1 MAVPGYYNTN
11 DTIDILAFWKRYIN
25 THFGACF
32 MIDFDNFLS
41 PGRKGHLVG
50 IGGVSMS
57 SLAEVLCGMGLS
69 ITGSDMNE
77 TPNVRNLR
85 EHGITVISGHHG
97 ENITDD
103 VEFVVRTAAVHDD
116 NPEILA
122 AREKGI
128 PVFERTQAW
137 GAISKDYANALC
149 ISGTHGKTTT
159 TSMCTHILMAADK
172 DPTVMI
178 GGTLPLLNA
187 GHRVGH
193 GNTII
198 MEACEYYNSF
208 LSFHPTVAVVLN
220 IEADHLDFFKDL
232 EDVKH
237 SFREFACRTPE
248 DGYIVANADDQ
259 NTMDAVSGTGR
270 KIMTFGLS
278 RNADVYAENITYLGA
293 NSHFNVMYKG
303 KKFTDVT
310 LHVPGVHNVKNALAA
325 TAAAIC
331 LGVRPNA
338 VKYGLAGFNG
348 AGRRFEF
355 KGKFNGADVYD
366 DYAHHPGELKALL
379 DTVEK
384 LNYKRSILVFQ
395 PHTYSRTAALF
406 DDFVEQLKRPNVL
419 LLAEIFAARE
429 QNTIGISSAALAEKV
444 DGALFFPTFSE
455 LETALRRIAQPG
467 DIILTVGA
475 GDVYKIGENIT
486 K

>member
-1 MAVPGYYNTN
+1 MTE
-11 DTIDILAFWKRYIN
+11 
-25 THFGACF
+25 
-32 MIDFDNFLS
+32 FDNFLS
-41 PGRKGHLVG
+41 PGRRGHLIG

-57 SLAEVLCGMGLS
+57 SLADVLWGMGIAIS
-69 ITGSDMNE
+69 GSDMNRNK
-77 TPNVRNLR
+77 NVVGLT
-85 EHGITVISGHHG
+85 EKGIPVSIGHKA
-97 ENITDD
+97 ENITREI
-103 VEFVVRTAAVHDD
+103 EFVVRTAAVHDD
-116 NPEILA
+116 NPEIIRAHAL
-122 AREKGI
+122 GI

-137 GAISKDYANALC
+137 GAISKDYSNALC

-159 TSMCTHILMAADK
+159 TSMCTHIMMAADK

-208 LSFHPTVAVVLN
+208 LSLHPTVAVILN
-220 IEADHLDFFKDL
+220 VEADHLDFFKDL
-232 EDVKH
+232 QDVQH
-237 SFREFACRTPE
+237 SFREFALRTPE
-248 DGYIVANADDQ
+248 DGYVVANLDDAS
-259 NTMDAVSGTGR
+259 TMATIRDIPR

-278 RNADVYAENITYLGA
+278 READVYAENIEFLGA
-293 NSHFNVMYKG
+293 NSHFDIMFKG
-303 KKFTDVT
+303 KLFTDVT
-310 LHVPGVHNVKNALAA
+310 LHVPGLHNVKNALAA

-379 DTVEK
+379 DTVEE
-384 LNYKRSILVFQ
+384 LNYKRCILVFQ
-395 PHTYSRTAALF
+395 PHTYTRTAALF
-406 DDFVEQLKRPNVL
+406 EDFVTQLKRPDVL

-429 QNTIGISSAALAEKV
+429 KNTIGISSAALAERV
-444 DGALFFPTFSE
+444 EGAEFFPTFPE
-455 LETALRRIAQPG
+455 LEEELMRKAQPG

-475 GDVYKIGENIT
+475 GDVYKIGDNIVE
-486 K
+486 

>member
-1 MAVPGYYNTN
+1 MTEFSNY
-11 DTIDILAFWKRYIN
+11 
-25 THFGACF
+25 
-32 MIDFDNFLS
+32 LS
-41 PGRKGHLVG
+41 PGRKGHLIG

-57 SLAEVLCGMGLS
+57 SLAEVLCGMG
-69 ITGSDMNE
+69 IVVTGSDMNNG
-77 TPNVRNLR
+77 PNLKSLIER
-85 EHGITVISGHHG
+85 GIPVALGHRA
-97 ENITDD
+97 ENIGED
-103 VEFVVRTAAVHDD
+103 VDFVVRTAAVHDD
-116 NPEILA
+116 NPEIIRA
-122 AREKGI
+122 HERGI

-159 TSMCTHILMAADK
+159 TSMCTHILMAADR

-208 LSFHPTVAVVLN
+208 LSLHPTVAVILN
-220 IEADHLDFFKDL
+220 VEADHLDFFRDLKDV
-232 EDVKH
+232 EH
-237 SFREFACRTPE
+237 SFRTFASRVPE
-248 DGYIVANADDQ
+248 DGYVVANHDDR
-259 NTMDAVSGTGR
+259 NTMDTVRGMDR
-270 KIMTFGLS
+270 KLITFGLS
-278 RNADVYAENITYLGA
+278 PAADVYAENIRYIGA
-293 NSHFNVMYKG
+293 NSEFDVMYKG
-303 KKFTDVT
+303 SLFTDVT

-348 AGRRFEF
+348 AGRRLEF

-366 DYAHHPGELKALL
+366 DYAHHPGELKVLL
-379 DTVEK
+379 DTVES
-384 LNYKRSILVFQ
+384 LNYKRSVVVFQ

-406 DDFVEQLKRPNVL
+406 EDFVKQLRRPDVL
-419 LLAEIFAARE
+419 MLAEIFAARE
-429 QNTIGISSAALAEKV
+429 QNTIGISSSALAERV
-444 DGALFFPTFSE
+444 ENAGFFPSFGE
-455 LETALRRIAQPG
+455 LEAELRRIARPG

-475 GDVYKIGENIT
+475 GDVYKIGESLV

>member
-1 MAVPGYYNTN
+1 MTEFSNY
-11 DTIDILAFWKRYIN
+11 
-25 THFGACF
+25 
-32 MIDFDNFLS
+32 LS
-41 PGRKGHLVG
+41 PGRKGHLIG

-57 SLAEVLCGMGLS
+57 SLAEVLCGMG
-69 ITGSDMNE
+69 IVVTGSDMNNG
-77 TPNVRNLR
+77 PNLKSLIERGVPVAL
-85 EHGITVISGHHG
+85 GHRA
-97 ENITDD
+97 ENIGED
-103 VEFVVRTAAVHDD
+103 VDFVVRTAAVHDD
-116 NPEILA
+116 NPEIIRA
-122 AREKGI
+122 HEHGI

-159 TSMCTHILMAADK
+159 TSMCTHILMAADR

-208 LSFHPTVAVVLN
+208 LSLHPTVAVILN
-220 IEADHLDFFKDL
+220 VEADHLDFFRDL
-232 EDVKH
+232 EDVEH
-237 SFREFACRTPE
+237 SFRTFASRVPE
-248 DGYIVANADDQ
+248 DGYVVANHDDR
-259 NTMDAVSGTGR
+259 NTMDTVRGMDR
-270 KIMTFGLS
+270 KLVTFGLS
-278 RNADVYAENITYLGA
+278 PAADVYAENIRYIGA
-293 NSHFNVMYKG
+293 NSEFDVMYKG
-303 KKFTDVT
+303 SLFTDVT

-355 KGKFNGADVYD
+355 KGKFNGADIYD
-366 DYAHHPGELKALL
+366 DYAHHPGELKVLL
-379 DTVEK
+379 DTVER
-384 LNYKRSILVFQ
+384 LNYKRSVVVFQ

-406 DDFVEQLKRPNVL
+406 EDFVKQLRRPDVL

-429 QNTIGISSAALAEKV
+429 QNTIGISSSALAERV
-444 DGALFFPTFSE
+444 ENAGFFPSFGE
-455 LETALRRIAQPG
+455 LEAELRRIARPG

-475 GDVYKIGENIT
+475 GDVYKIGESLV

>member
-1 MAVPGYYNTN
+1 MTEFSNY
-11 DTIDILAFWKRYIN
+11 
-25 THFGACF
+25 
-32 MIDFDNFLS
+32 LS
-41 PGRKGHLVG
+41 PGRKGHLIG

-57 SLAEVLCGMGLS
+57 SLAEVLCGMG
-69 ITGSDMNE
+69 IVVTGSDMNNG
-77 TPNVRNLR
+77 PNLKSLIER
-85 EHGITVISGHHG
+85 GIPVALGHRA
-97 ENITDD
+97 ENIGED
-103 VEFVVRTAAVHDD
+103 VDFVVRTAAVHDD
-116 NPEILA
+116 NPEIIRA
-122 AREKGI
+122 HERGI

-159 TSMCTHILMAADK
+159 TSMCTHILMAADR

-208 LSFHPTVAVVLN
+208 LSLHPTVAVILN
-220 IEADHLDFFKDL
+220 VEADHLDFFRDLKDV
-232 EDVKH
+232 EH
-237 SFREFACRTPE
+237 SFRTFASRVPE
-248 DGYIVANADDQ
+248 DGYVVANHDDR
-259 NTMDAVSGTGR
+259 NTMDTVRGMDR
-270 KIMTFGLS
+270 KLITFGLS
-278 RNADVYAENITYLGA
+278 PAADVYAENIRYIGA
-293 NSHFNVMYKG
+293 NSEFDVMYKG
-303 KKFTDVT
+303 SLFTDVT

-366 DYAHHPGELKALL
+366 DYAHHPGELKVLL
-379 DTVEK
+379 DTVDR
-384 LNYKRSILVFQ
+384 LNYKRSVVVFQ

-406 DDFVEQLKRPNVL
+406 EDFVKQLRRPDVL
-419 LLAEIFAARE
+419 MLAEIFAARE
-429 QNTIGISSAALAEKV
+429 QNTIGISSSALAERV
-444 DGALFFPTFSE
+444 ENAGFFPSFGE
-455 LETALRRIAQPG
+455 LEAELRRIARPG

-475 GDVYKIGENIT
+475 GDVYKIGESLV

>member
-1 MAVPGYYNTN
+1 MTE
-11 DTIDILAFWKRYIN
+11 
-25 THFGACF
+25 
-32 MIDFDNFLS
+32 FDNYLS
-41 PGRKGHLVG
+41 PGRRGHLIG

-57 SLAEVLCGMGLS
+57 SLADVLWGMGIAVS
-69 ITGSDMNE
+69 GSDMNQNK
-77 TPNVRNLR
+77 NVMGLT
-85 EHGITVISGHHG
+85 EKGIPVSIGHKA
-97 ENITDD
+97 ENITREI
-103 VEFVVRTAAVHDD
+103 EFVVRTAAVHDD
-116 NPEILA
+116 NPEIIRAHAL
-122 AREKGI
+122 GI

-137 GAISKDYANALC
+137 GAISKDYSNALC

-159 TSMCTHILMAADK
+159 TSMCTHIMMAADK

-208 LSFHPTVAVVLN
+208 LSLHPTVAVILN
-220 IEADHLDFFKDL
+220 VEADHLDFFKDL
-232 EDVKH
+232 QDVQH
-237 SFREFACRTPE
+237 SFREFALRTPE
-248 DGYIVANADDQ
+248 DGYVVANLDDAS
-259 NTMDAVSGTGR
+259 TMATIRDIPR

-278 RNADVYAENITYLGA
+278 KEADVYAENIEFLGA
-293 NSHFNVMYKG
+293 NSHFDIMFKG
-303 KKFTDVT
+303 KLFTDVT
-310 LHVPGVHNVKNALAA
+310 LHVPGLHNVKNALAA

-379 DTVEK
+379 DTVEG
-384 LNYKRSILVFQ
+384 LNYKRCILVFQ
-395 PHTYSRTAALF
+395 PHTYTRTAALF
-406 DDFVEQLKRPNVL
+406 EDFVTQLKRPDVL

-429 QNTIGISSAALAEKV
+429 KNTIGISSAALAERV
-444 DGALFFPTFSE
+444 EGAEFYPTFPE
-455 LETALRRIAQPG
+455 LEEELKRKAQPG

-475 GDVYKIGENIT
+475 GDVYKIGENIVE
-486 K
+486 

>member
-1 MAVPGYYNTN
+1 MTEFSNY
-11 DTIDILAFWKRYIN
+11 
-25 THFGACF
+25 
-32 MIDFDNFLS
+32 LS
-41 PGRKGHLVG
+41 PGRKGHLIG

-57 SLAEVLCGMGLS
+57 SLAEVLNGIG
-69 ITGSDMNE
+69 IVVTGSDTNE
-77 TPNVRNLR
+77 SVNVKNLR
-85 EHGITVISGHHG
+85 GNGISVALGNRA
-97 ENITDD
+97 ENIAPD
-103 VEFVVRTAAVHDD
+103 VDFVVRTAAVHDD
-116 NPEILA
+116 NPEIVYA
-122 AREKGI
+122 HEKGI

-137 GAISKDYANALC
+137 GAISKDYSNALC

-159 TSMCTHILMAADK
+159 TSMCTHILMAADR

-208 LSFHPTVAVVLN
+208 LSFHPTVAVILN
-220 IEADHLDFFKDL
+220 VEADHLDFFKDL
-232 EDVKH
+232 RDVEH
-237 SFREFACRTPE
+237 SFRSFAARVPE
-248 DGYIVANADDQ
+248 QDGYVVANRDDP
-259 NTMDAVSGTGR
+259 NTMDTLRGLKRRVL
-270 KIMTFGLS
+270 TFGLTPD
-278 RNADVYAENITYLGA
+278 ADVYAANVKYVGA
-293 NSHFNVMYKG
+293 NSEFDIMYKG
-303 KKFTDVT
+303 AVFTDVT

-379 DTVEK
+379 DAVER
-384 LNYKRSILVFQ
+384 LNYKRIVLVFQ
-395 PHTYSRTAALF
+395 PHTYSRTASLF
-406 DDFVEQLKRPNVL
+406 EDFVRQLKRPDVL

-429 QNTIGISSAALAEKV
+429 KNTIGISSSSLAERV
-444 DGALFFPTFSE
+444 DNAEFYPSFPE
-455 LETALRRIAQPG
+455 LEAAIRRTARPG

-475 GDVYKIGENIT
+475 GDVYKIGENLVE
-486 K
+486 

>member
-1 MAVPGYYNTN
+1 MT
-11 DTIDILAFWKRYIN
+11 
-25 THFGACF
+25 
-32 MIDFDNFLS
+32 DFSNFLS

-57 SLAEVLCGMGLS
+57 SLAEVLKGMGIS
-69 ITGSDMNE
+69 VTGSDMNE
-77 TPNVRNLR
+77 SANVKALR
-85 EHGITVISGHHG
+85 EKGIHVYMGHAA
-97 ENITDD
+97 ENIAPD
-103 VEFVVRTAAVHDD
+103 VDFLVRTAAVHDD
-116 NPEILA
+116 NPEIA
-122 AREKGI
+122 YARANDI

-137 GAISKDYANALC
+137 GAISRDYSNALC

-159 TSMCTHILMAADK
+159 TSMCTHILMAADR

-193 GNTII
+193 GNTIV

-208 LSFHPTVAVVLN
+208 LSFHPTVAVILN

-232 EDVKH
+232 RDVEK
-237 SFREFACRTPE
+237 SFRTFASRVPE
-248 DGYIVANADDQ
+248 DGYVIANLDDA
-259 NTMDAVSGTGR
+259 NTMETLAGLDR
-270 KIMTFGLS
+270 KLITFGLTPE
-278 RNADVYAENITYLGA
+278 ADVYAENIRYIGA
-293 NSHFNVMYKG
+293 NSEFDIMYKG
-303 KKFTDVT
+303 KLFTDVT
-310 LHVPGVHNVKNALAA
+310 LHVPGQHNVKNALAA

-355 KGKFNGADVYD
+355 KGKYNGADVYD

-384 LNYKRSILVFQ
+384 LGYQRTVLVFQ
-395 PHTYSRTAALF
+395 PHTYSRTAALLE
-406 DDFVEQLKRPNVL
+406 DFVRQLQRPDVL

-429 QNTIGISSAALAEKV
+429 KNTIGISSAALAERV
-444 DGALFFPTFSE
+444 EHAAFYPSFPQ
-455 LETALRRIAQPG
+455 LETALRQIARPG

-475 GDVYKIGENIT
+475 GDVYKVGEHIVE
-486 K
+486 

>member
-1 MAVPGYYNTN
+1 MTE
-11 DTIDILAFWKRYIN
+11 
-25 THFGACF
+25 
-32 MIDFDNFLS
+32 FDNFLS
-41 PGRKGHLVG
+41 PGRRGHLIG

-57 SLAEVLCGMGLS
+57 SLADVLWGMGIAIS
-69 ITGSDMNE
+69 GSDMNRNK
-77 TPNVRNLR
+77 NVMGLT
-85 EHGITVISGHHG
+85 EKGIPVSIGHKA
-97 ENITDD
+97 ENITQEI
-103 VEFVVRTAAVHDD
+103 EFVVRTAAVHDD
-116 NPEILA
+116 NPEIIRAHAL
-122 AREKGI
+122 GI

-137 GAISKDYANALC
+137 GAISKDYSNALC

-159 TSMCTHILMAADK
+159 TSMCTHIMMAADK

-208 LSFHPTVAVVLN
+208 LSLHPTVAVILN
-220 IEADHLDFFKDL
+220 VEADHLDFFKDL
-232 EDVKH
+232 QDVQH
-237 SFREFACRTPE
+237 SFREFALRTPE
-248 DGYIVANADDQ
+248 DGYVVANLDDAS
-259 NTMDAVSGTGR
+259 TMATIRDIPR

-278 RNADVYAENITYLGA
+278 READVYAENVEFLGA
-293 NSHFNVMYKG
+293 NSHFDIMFKG
-303 KKFTDVT
+303 KLFTDVT
-310 LHVPGVHNVKNALAA
+310 LHVPGLHNVKNALAA

-355 KGKFNGADVYD
+355 KGKYNGADVYD

-379 DTVEK
+379 DTVEG
-384 LNYKRSILVFQ
+384 LNYKRCILVFQ
-395 PHTYSRTAALF
+395 PHTYTRTAALF
-406 DDFVEQLKRPNVL
+406 EDFVTQLKRPDVL

-429 QNTIGISSAALAEKV
+429 KNTIGISSAALAERV
-444 DGALFFPTFSE
+444 EGAEFYPTFPE
-455 LETALRRIAQPG
+455 LEEELKRKAQPG

-475 GDVYKIGENIT
+475 GDVYKIGENIVE
-486 K
+486 